1 MVTAMKR
8 SRGFTLIE
16 LLVVMAIIATLMTI
30 AMPRYFNSLESSRE
44 ATLRQSLAV
53 LRESLDHFY
62 GDTGHYPD
70 SLEQLVELR
79 YLRNTPVDPII
90 ERSDAW
96 QLVPPPEGVAGG
108 VADIKSG
115 ATGRAR
121 DGSLYAEW

>member
-1 MVTAMKR
+1 MR
-8 SRGFTLIE
+8 RIRGFTLIE

-30 AMPRYFNSLESSRE
+30 AMPRYFNSLEASRE

-53 LRESLDHFY
+53 LREALDHYY
-62 GDTGHYPD
+62 GDTGRYPD
-70 SLEQLVELR
+70 SLEQLVEQR
-79 YLRNTPVDPII
+79 YLRNAPVDPIT
-90 ERSDAW
+90 ERRDAW
-96 QLVPPPEGVAGG
+96 RLVSPPEGVAGA